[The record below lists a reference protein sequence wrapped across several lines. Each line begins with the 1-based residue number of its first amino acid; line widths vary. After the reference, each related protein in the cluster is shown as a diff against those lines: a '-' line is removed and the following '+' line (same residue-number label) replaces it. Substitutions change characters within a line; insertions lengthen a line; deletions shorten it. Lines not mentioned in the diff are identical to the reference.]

1 MKSGLYKKYI
11 GSPCKKNGIDTFQAD
26 FNKLQKV
33 NKTKDVELKTGDYE
47 YIVGSKY
54 KKGDLVDEDDLEKLT
69 NKQQSGEYFTPVGIN
84 KEGKAYV
91 TKLKEN

>member
-1 MKSGLYKKYI
+1 MESGLYKKYI
-11 GSPCKKNGIDTFQAD
+11 GSPCKQNKIDTFQAD
-26 FNKLQKV
+26 FDKLQKV

-47 YIVGSKY
+47 YLVGSKY
-54 KKGDLVDEDDLEKLT
+54 KKGDLVDEDDLKKLT